1 MGRSVGSA
9 VTDSHIE
16 DQISAFLRNRFPAL
30 GSGAIALNAPLLDS
44 GAIDSLGILDV
55 MAHLGE
61 AFSIVIEDE
70 DFTPE
75 NFETLASL
83 TELVRS
89 KRVAA

>member
-1 MGRSVGSA
+1 MGETIVDR
-9 VTDSHIE
+9 HIE
-16 DQISAFLRNRFPAL
+16 DQISAFLRHRFPTL
-30 GSGAIALNAPLLDS
+30 GSGAIDLNAPLLDS